1 MRINHNDVLNTTL
14 VGLERLWRARPL
26 VILACAGFADEHW
39 QIYNPHEFR
48 TNSARTTSRCRSS
61 RSTSKVTSCSTIRS
75 RSNELQS
82 VHSDSVRLCRH
93 CGDYRRISG
102 H

>member
-39 QIYNPHEFR
+39 QIYRPDDLLNDLEPIPR
-48 TNSARTTSRCRSS
+48 
-61 RSTSKVTSCSTIRS
+61 VTIDL
-75 RSNELQS
+75 E
-82 VHSDSVRLCRH
+82 
-93 CGDYRRISG
+93 G
-102 H
+102 HVVFHDMEPK

>member
-48 TNSARTTSRCRSS
+48 TNDEPMPL
-61 RSTSKVTSCSTIRS
+61 VTIDL
-75 RSNELQS
+75 E
-82 VHSDSVRLCRH
+82 
-93 CGDYRRISG
+93 G
-102 H
+102 HVVFHDPHTLLMTEPK